1 MRLIERLALSS
12 VSSIS
17 ISISIGFTMYYLGIP
32 IAQGPVLYTLTLFC
46 IVLCYLAL
54 RRRVHE
60 GGDYRPPTMNMMV
73 SRIRPYVKGQ
83 GSERLLVIGCTALL
97 VASLIVVSL
106 NVADPPNSK
115 RYSTLYLLNNDG
127 LSSEFP
133 HNMAAG
139 ETISFQMGIINHEG
153 RTVHYTAQVWLVG
166 MNSTGAISEIIYY
179 QEFSTVLPSVVP
191 PVSDNFEKQSE
202 TRLDVTIDRAGD
214 YRVWVILHKDMLDSP
229 NLVPGQDYAGTSE
242 EEIIEMARS
251 NHLENVYLSITV
263 TE

>member
-1 MRLIERLALSS
+1 
-12 VSSIS
+12 
-17 ISISIGFTMYYLGIP
+17 
-32 IAQGPVLYTLTLFC
+32 
-46 IVLCYLAL
+46 
-54 RRRVHE
+54 
-60 GGDYRPPTMNMMV
+60 
-73 SRIRPYVKGQ
+73 
-83 GSERLLVIGCTALL
+83 
-97 VASLIVVSL
+97 
-106 NVADPPNSK
+106 
-115 RYSTLYLLNNDG
+115 
-127 LSSEFP
+127 
-133 HNMAAG
+133 
-139 ETISFQMGIINHEG
+139 
-153 RTVHYTAQVWLVG
+153 